1 MRVRSGGH
9 DFNGIS
15 YVFEIESP
23 FIVLDLTNLRFIAVN
38 INDNNAWVQVGA
50 TLGELYY
57 RIAEKSNVHGFPAG
71 ICPTVGVGGHITGG
85 GYGILLRKYG
95 LAADNVIDARIVD
108 VNGRVLDRAAMGED
122 LFWAI
127 RGGGGGSFGV
137 ILSWKIKLVP
147 VPETVTI
154 FTVTKILKQGDTKLL
169 YRWQQVADKLDED
182 LMIRVIM
189 HVTNTSTTSER
200 IVTTSYDGFFLG
212 GADKLVQLMQ
222 EGLPEL
228 GLTKIDCIET
238 SWIRSILH
246 VMSFEVDTSRVFLP
260 LELLLQ
266 RNTSLVP
273 FEGKADF
280 VREPIPETALEELHK
295 RLLEEDIPIIIWTP
309 YGGMMNKIPEYETPF
324 PHRNGTMFKFHYFTN
339 WLDGDKNVSKHMSWI
354 RSLYNYMTP
363 YVSKFPRGAYVNY
376 RDLDLGI
383 NKKGNTSVLEASVW
397 GAKYYKGNYKRLV
410 EVKTEVDPE
419 NFFKHEQSIPPLI
432 LKREMDGWM
441 GWSTSLVNVHAGKC
455 V

>member
-1 MRVRSGGH
+1 MNSVSPSMYIASVLVLLSASLTTSSPIQQTFIQCLSQHSNIPLSTIYTPNNSSFSSVLTSKAQNSRFLKPSVPKPELIFTPLSESHVQTVIICCKDLGIHMRVRSGGH
-9 DFNGIS
+9 DFKGIS
-15 YVFEIESP
+15 YVSEIESP
-23 FIVLDLTNLRFIAVN
+23 FIVLDLTNLRSIAVN

-137 ILSWKIKLVP
+137 ILLWKIKLVP

-200 IVTTSYDGFFLG
+200 IVTTSYDGFL
-212 GADKLVQLMQ
+212 
-222 EGLPEL
+222 
-228 GLTKIDCIET
+228 
-238 SWIRSILH
+238 
-246 VMSFEVDTSRVFLP
+246 
-260 LELLLQ
+260 
-266 RNTSLVP
+266 
-273 FEGKADF
+273 
-280 VREPIPETALEELHK
+280 
-295 RLLEEDIPIIIWTP
+295 
-309 YGGMMNKIPEYETPF
+309 
-324 PHRNGTMFKFHYFTN
+324 
-339 WLDGDKNVSKHMSWI
+339 
-354 RSLYNYMTP
+354 
-363 YVSKFPRGAYVNY
+363 
-376 RDLDLGI
+376 
-383 NKKGNTSVLEASVW
+383 
-397 GAKYYKGNYKRLV
+397 
-410 EVKTEVDPE
+410 
-419 NFFKHEQSIPPLI
+419 
-432 LKREMDGWM
+432 
-441 GWSTSLVNVHAGKC
+441 
-455 V
+455 